1 MIRDFESYVRDTFKV
16 RIEMSQINAK
26 ENFNAVSAM
35 GNILS
40 WVIIVF
46 AIVCIVLFIVNLLQ
60 SYFQKVKRN
69 LGTFKA
75 FGISDKALISVY
87 VIILTA
93 IMLVA
98 IIVSI
103 TVTWLAEGCLHL
115 CGVLKDGVF
124 DYLSLWS
131 IKTGCS
137 IIIIIFASTYT
148 VYFVMS
154 RLLKSTPGDL
164 IYDR

>member
-1 MIRDFESYVRDTFKV
+1 
-16 RIEMSQINAK
+16 
-26 ENFNAVSAM
+26 
-35 GNILS
+35 
-40 WVIIVF
+40 
-46 AIVCIVLFIVNLLQ
+46 
-60 SYFQKVKRN
+60 
-69 LGTFKA
+69 
-75 FGISDKALISVY
+75 
-87 VIILTA
+87 
-93 IMLVA
+93 MLVA